1 MMPQRVLK
9 VNYFAFFDTSFVF
22 YLQWKIFSHS
32 LQPFSRNSD
41 CFGLFLRRFIYL
53 FATLKT
59 NDQNILII
67 MHHSSF
73 ILRIL
78 VCVTAFACF
87 SFPSFS
93 QDKNNI
99 DRCTV
104 TVADQQNAPIPG
116 ASVIIDGT
124 TVGAYTDSQGRCYLE
139 NVPQNATLSISCLGY
154 SDKRIGVQG
163 QTMVS
168 VKLETSNEYL
178 DELVVI
184 GYGTQRKRDLT
195 GSVAKVK
202 GETLTQTTTFSGAS
216 ALQGRVSGVRV
227 IQNDGRPGGEIN
239 VVIRGSNSLK
249 GSNAPLWIINGFP
262 GTINIVNPEDI
273 ESIEVL
279 KDASATAIYGS
290 RGANGVILVTT
301 KSAKDGKIEVEYNG
315 SVGIQS
321 LIKKVEMCDAN
332 EYMEYL
338 NAKAVVN
345 GTPEVFSPEQIAA
358 NRTNTDWQDEV
369 FKSAPIT
376 SNSISIRGGN
386 NKIQSA
392 LSASYFDQE
401 GIIRPSDYRRLNIGA
416 DIKYNVRDWLQVF
429 SNIMVSR
436 SDQNLMSSTTGSR
449 ASSVTSASLLL
460 PPTATPYNE
469 DGSYSNFTDQPAT
482 GMNPIA
488 YLKEHS
494 GKFYTDRTRTT
505 AGITLKPL
513 EGLTI
518 QFSGNIAHS
527 SSRTNNYTSR
537 NYTESSIGSAAIS
550 LSEIRDIQSNNII
563 TYDRNLGEKH
573 HITLMGGMT
582 YETDTTMGVS
592 TGTSTGFISD
602 VFNVFDLEAAE
613 NKGLP
618 GSSYSN
624 WKIISFL
631 GRINYNYDNRFLL
644 TASWRADGS
653 SRFSR
658 GHKWGYFPSMALA
671 WRISQ
676 EDFMKSIGWISE
688 LKVRVGYGKTG
699 STAVAAYSSLRNLE
713 TRTTVF
719 NKEVSVCYTT
729 PDAYNGNLKWE
740 TTSQSDAGIDAAF
753 FDYRLRLT
761 ADVYYKKT
769 TDLLCDVDFPRSS
782 GYTTGLMNIGSVQN
796 KGFELQVD
804 GTILD
809 GPVKWDAGFNF
820 SLNRSKVLSL
830 ANHKDVFRNAN
841 LDNLVLNDR
850 LNIMREGEPMF
861 SFYGYLED
869 GYDENGYIKYKD
881 LNEDGNLNTD
891 DKTIIGNPN
900 PDFLLNF
907 NTSVSWKNLTL
918 SAFFQGVFGNDLYSM
933 SLASLAYDYAENHN
947 VLKDLIGNWWTKD
960 NPDAKY
966 PNLWTNETYKM
977 SDRWVVDGTYLRLKN
992 LELSYSIPV
1001 NNKNIK
1007 KAVVYLSGQNILTFT
1022 NYPLWDPD
1030 VNVKGGAS
1038 SLVQGVDDNG
1048 YPSAKTYSVGCRIKF

>member
-1 MMPQRVLK
+1 MHLSPIILRVL
-9 VNYFAFFDTSFVF
+9 A
-22 YLQWKIFSHS
+22 
-32 LQPFSRNSD
+32 
-41 CFGLFLRRFIYL
+41 
-53 FATLKT
+53 
-59 NDQNILII
+59 
-67 MHHSSF
+67 
-73 ILRIL
+73 
-78 VCVTAFACF
+78 CVTALTCLIAT
-87 SFPSFS
+87 PSFS
-93 QDKNNI
+93 QNKN
-99 DRCTV
+99 DVGRCTV
-104 TVADQQNAPIPG
+104 IVTDQNNDPIPG
-116 ASVIIDGT
+116 ASVIVEGT
-124 TVGAYTDSQGRCYLE
+124 MAGAYTDGKGQCVLE
-139 NVPQNATLSISCLGY
+139 NVSPDAVLSVSFIGY
-154 SDKRIGVQG
+154 SDKKINVQG
-163 QTMVS
+163 RATVLIQLNS
-168 VKLETSNEYL
+168 SNEYL
-178 DELVVI
+178 DELIVV
-184 GYGTQRKRDLT
+184 GYGTQRKKDLT

-239 VVIRGSNSLK
+239 VVIRGANSLK

-315 SVGIQS
+315 NVGIQS
-321 LIKKVEMCDAN
+321 LIRKVEMCGAN
-332 EYMEYL
+332 DYMEYL
-338 NAKAVVN
+338 NAKAAIN
-345 GTPEVFSPEQIAA
+345 GTPEVFTREQIAA
-358 NRTNTDWQDEV
+358 NRTDTDWQNEV
-369 FKSAPIT
+369 FSNAPIT
-376 SNSISIRGGN
+376 SNSVTIRGGS

-392 LSASYFDQE
+392 LTASYFDQE
-401 GIIRPSDYRRLNIGA
+401 GIIRPSDYRRLNLGA
-416 DIKYNVRDWLQVF
+416 DIKYNIRDWLQIF
-429 SNIMVSR
+429 SNILVSR
-436 SDQNLMSSTTGSR
+436 SDQNLMSSTMGSR
-449 ASSVTSASLLL
+449 ATSVTSASLQL
-460 PPTATPYNE
+460 PPTAMPYNE
-469 DGSYSNFTDQPAT
+469 DGSYNYFTDQPAS

-505 AGITLKPL
+505 AGIIINPF

-527 SSRTNNYTSR
+527 SSRTNNYTSK
-537 NYTESSIGSAAIS
+537 NYTEASTGSAAIS

-563 TYDRNLGEKH
+563 TYDKDLGRKH

-582 YETDTTMGVS
+582 YESDTTLGVS

-613 NKGLP
+613 TKGLP
-618 GSSYSN
+618 GSSYTN

-658 GHKWGYFPSMALA
+658 GHKWGYFPSMAAA

-676 EDFMKSIGWISE
+676 EDFMKSIDWISE
-688 LKVRVGYGKTG
+688 LKIRVGYGKTG

-713 TRTTVF
+713 TRLTVF
-719 NKEVSVCYTT
+719 DKEVTVCYTT

-740 TTSQSDAGIDAAF
+740 TTAQTDAGIDAAF
-753 FDYRLRLT
+753 FDHRLRIT

-796 KGFELQVD
+796 KGFEFQID

-809 GPVKWDAGFNF
+809 GPVKWDAGVNF

-841 LDNLVLNDR
+841 LNNLVLNDR

-861 SFYGYLED
+861 AFYGYLED
-869 GYDENGYIKYKD
+869 GYDEKGYIKYKD
-881 LNEDGNLNTD
+881 INTDDKLNTD
-891 DKTIIGNPN
+891 DKVIIGNPN

-907 NTSVSWKNLTL
+907 NTSVSWKNICL

-947 VLKDLIGNWWTKD
+947 VLKDLIGNWWTSEK
-960 NPDAKY
+960 PDAKY

-977 SDRWVVDGTYLRLKN
+977 SDRWVVDGSYLRLKN
-992 LELSYSIPV
+992 LEISYSIPV
-1001 NNKNIK
+1001 NNKYLK
-1007 KAVVYLSGQNILTFT
+1007 KAVVYVSGQNIYTFT
-1022 NYPLWDPD
+1022 KYPLWDPD

-1048 YPSAKTYSVGCRIKF
+1048 YPSAKSYSIGCRIKF